1 MSFSTNGY
9 EIVKNVISNDLLNH
23 LKIQFEM
30 MRDIKFFTDNT
41 SNKYAYGDRQTRNSF
56 SVYSAPFFE
65 SLAIQLRDKMSKI
78 TNFDLY
84 PTYTYARIYYKGAI
98 LAPHIDSPRCEYS
111 TTICIHSTDI
121 WNFYI
126 KDKSG
131 KKITVKLNPG
141 DMCVYS
147 GCELMHWRELYEGE
161 MQMQCFLHYVN
172 SKGPYANLKYDGRS
186 MMGIRTLISK
196 KIEFYINEKTNRSF
210 S

>member
-78 TNFDLY
+78 LLSQIYDIDYKNF
-84 PTYTYARIYYKGAI
+84 
-98 LAPHIDSPRCEYS
+98 
-111 TTICIHSTDI
+111 
-121 WNFYI
+121 
-126 KDKSG
+126 
-131 KKITVKLNPG
+131 
-141 DMCVYS
+141 
-147 GCELMHWRELYEGE
+147 
-161 MQMQCFLHYVN
+161 
-172 SKGPYANLKYDGRS
+172 KYQKHLS
-186 MMGIRTLISK
+186 YQYL
-196 KIEFYINEKTNRSF
+196 
-210 S
+210 